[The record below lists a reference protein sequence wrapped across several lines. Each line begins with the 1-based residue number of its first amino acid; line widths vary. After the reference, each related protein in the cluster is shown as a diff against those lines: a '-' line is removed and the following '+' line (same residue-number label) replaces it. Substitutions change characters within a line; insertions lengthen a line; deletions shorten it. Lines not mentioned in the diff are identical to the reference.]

1 MEEGTYVMSEP
12 QPQETLQPLVSPF
25 ENTILTHQE
34 EQAGSLEGEP
44 ERGPVISKQRQPDV

>member
-34 EQAGSLEGEP
+34 EQAGLLEGEP